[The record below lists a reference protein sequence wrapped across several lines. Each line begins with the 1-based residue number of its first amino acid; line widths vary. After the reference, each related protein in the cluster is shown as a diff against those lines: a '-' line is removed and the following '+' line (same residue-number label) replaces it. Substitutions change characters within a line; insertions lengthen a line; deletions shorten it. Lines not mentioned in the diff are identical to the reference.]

1 MLDQELL
8 YNSDHQALVR
18 LAAHLKVKLP
28 GKVKR
33 VDTHETHKQLVKRVM
48 RGLREMGALS

>member
-8 YNSDHQALVR
+8 YNSDHQALIR

-28 GKVKR
+28 SKLKR
-33 VDTHETHKQLVKRVM
+33 IDTHETHKQLVKRVL
-48 RGLREMGALS
+48 RGLREVGALS

>member
-1 MLDQELL
+1 MLDPELL